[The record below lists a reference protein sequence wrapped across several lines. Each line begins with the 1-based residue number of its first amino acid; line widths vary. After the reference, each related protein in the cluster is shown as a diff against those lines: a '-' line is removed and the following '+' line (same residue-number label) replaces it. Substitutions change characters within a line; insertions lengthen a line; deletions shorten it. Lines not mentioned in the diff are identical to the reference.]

1 MNIVQVV
8 NDELKHLDVQSMIY
22 ENCQVVLRMFFIV
35 RVVFKNVFSCM
46 ESFLENPTSR
56 DRNMYSLELV
66 IGSVIG
72 SFVLALILGLVLG
85 LLFGVKF
92 TRTYNVK
99 QVNTS
104 MNKIDLNKGPLYDEV
119 EIEKNVEL
127 TQNISYETVKN
138 MK

>member
-1 MNIVQVV
+1 MQCPQ
-8 NDELKHLDVQSMIY
+8 HCSQQ
-22 ENCQVVLRMFFIV
+22 CPQQ
-35 RVVFKNVFSCM
+35 C
-46 ESFLENPTSR
+46 PTCHTS
-56 DRNMYSLELV
+56 YSLELV
-66 IGSVIG
+66 IGGIIG

-104 MNKIDLNKGPLYDEV
+104 MKNMDFNKGPLYEEV

-138 MK
+138 IKQ

>member
-1 MNIVQVV
+1 MSSIFKN
-8 NDELKHLDVQSMIY
+8 
-22 ENCQVVLRMFFIV
+22 FFFV
-35 RVVFKNVFSCM
+35 RVIFKNVFSCM
-46 ESFLENPTSR
+46 ESFLENPTSC
-56 DRNMYSLELV
+56 DSNMYSLELV

-85 LLFGVKF
+85 VLFGVKF

-99 QVNTS
+99 QVNSS
-104 MNKIDLNKGPLYDEV
+104 MNKIDLNKGPLYEEV

>member
-1 MNIVQVV
+1 MYP
-8 NDELKHLDVQSMIY
+8 S
-22 ENCQVVLRMFFIV
+22 
-35 RVVFKNVFSCM
+35 SCD
-46 ESFLENPTSR
+46 SNK
-56 DRNMYSLELV
+56 YSLELV

-72 SFVLALILGLVLG
+72 SFVLALLLGLILG

-92 TRTYNVK
+92 TRTYNIK

-104 MNKIDLNKGPLYDEV
+104 MIKIDLNKGPLYEEV

-138 MK
+138 IK

>member
-1 MNIVQVV
+1 M
-8 NDELKHLDVQSMIY
+8 Y
-22 ENCQVVLRMFFIV
+22 
-35 RVVFKNVFSCM
+35 
-46 ESFLENPTSR
+46 PTSC
-56 DRNMYSLELV
+56 DSNKYSLELV

-72 SFVLALILGLVLG
+72 GFVLALLLGLVLG

-92 TRTYNVK
+92 TRTYNIK
-99 QVNTS
+99 QVNNTS
-104 MNKIDLNKGPLYDEV
+104 MIQIDLNKGPLYEEV

>member
-1 MNIVQVV
+1 
-8 NDELKHLDVQSMIY
+8 
-22 ENCQVVLRMFFIV
+22 
-35 RVVFKNVFSCM
+35 M

-56 DRNMYSLELV
+56 DSNMYSLELV

-72 SFVLALILGLVLG
+72 SFVLALILGLILG

-99 QVNTS
+99 QVNSS
-104 MNKIDLNKGPLYDEV
+104 MNKIDLNKGPLYEEV